1 MADVVEALRRLFES
15 SWVPFQS
22 DSQLVGKVLQKAAK
36 IDLDRKEKQQEIPA
50 RKPQLTPVARNEH
63 NGGMS
68 IMPWELLHTLGRAT
82 VLSGQGSS
90 RALAQHWSCLKYI
103 TTLQANYQGRM
114 ELSQD
119 GRDPRYHR
127 KSVQAEDL
135 GIAFAL
141 AASLRI
147 VQRRHPDYRFQIV
160 DADVALEAGWALRGA
175 EVRSRENTLLRPDY
189 FLVGLKE
196 DQPARLVT
204 VECKGSHGKAVA
216 QHEQL
221 AKASSQVHAVV
232 VGGGDGSAA
241 PPPSLMMATAL
252 AGSGGIE
259 MLILDPDGD
268 GVLAVPGER
277 ALSLNGPI
285 EELHDFAGIPVKASD
300 GSDDTRPGFYL
311 PPERSEWFSRVLA
324 RTSAASLLTFVGD
337 RKGAR
342 ELLTPRQQARVGSE
356 YALPGTDTVFDTGV
370 VLGGMRFIG
379 TDHVFRFG
387 SQRME
392 AFSGVLVGLRQLLAE
407 KDLQGYQSA
416 LPSVLAVWA
425 DRRQEAEAE
434 WGGVIAMDTDGAV
447 LGLRPIGV
455 GQELEY
461 TGPH

>member
-1 MADVVEALRRLFES
+1 
-15 SWVPFQS
+15 
-22 DSQLVGKVLQKAAK
+22 
-36 IDLDRKEKQQEIPA
+36 
-50 RKPQLTPVARNEH
+50 
-63 NGGMS
+63 
-68 IMPWELLHTLGRAT
+68 
-82 VLSGQGSS
+82 
-90 RALAQHWSCLKYI
+90 
-103 TTLQANYQGRM
+103 
-114 ELSQD
+114 
-119 GRDPRYHR
+119 
-127 KSVQAEDL
+127 
-135 GIAFAL
+135 
-141 AASLRI
+141 
-147 VQRRHPDYRFQIV
+147 
-160 DADVALEAGWALRGA
+160 
-175 EVRSRENTLLRPDY
+175 
-189 FLVGLKE
+189 
-196 DQPARLVT
+196 
-204 VECKGSHGKAVA
+204 
-216 QHEQL
+216 
-221 AKASSQVHAVV
+221 
-232 VGGGDGSAA
+232 
-241 PPPSLMMATAL
+241 MATAL

-300 GSDDTRPGFYL
+300 GSDDTRPGFYI

-337 RKGAR
+337 RKSAR
-342 ELLTPRQQARVGSE
+342 ELLTPRQQTRVGSE

-387 SQRME
+387 SRRME

-407 KDLQGYQSA
+407 KDFQGYQSA
-416 LPSVLAVWA
+416 LPSVQAVWA

-447 LGLRPIGV
+447 LGLRPMGV